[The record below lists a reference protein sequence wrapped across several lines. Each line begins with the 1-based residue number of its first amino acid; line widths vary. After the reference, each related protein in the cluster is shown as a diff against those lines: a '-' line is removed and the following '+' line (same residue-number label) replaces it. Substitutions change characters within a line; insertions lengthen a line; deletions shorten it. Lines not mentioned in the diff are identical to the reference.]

1 MPIVTLAQARWIDG
15 HRRDACNLPGRNQVS
30 TYYCYLVRPRKI
42 APKKSRKIIS
52 HLHDPTSTT
61 PPPRPHRRDN
71 FPGPARDSPTELYR
85 TAPTNHRIAYASQ

>member
-42 APKKSRKIIS
+42 APKKSRKITS
-52 HLHDPTSTT
+52 HLHDLIDATTSQGRLVIVPRSYIERLLRTIELLMRPSKVPT
-61 PPPRPHRRDN
+61 
-71 FPGPARDSPTELYR
+71 
-85 TAPTNHRIAYASQ
+85 